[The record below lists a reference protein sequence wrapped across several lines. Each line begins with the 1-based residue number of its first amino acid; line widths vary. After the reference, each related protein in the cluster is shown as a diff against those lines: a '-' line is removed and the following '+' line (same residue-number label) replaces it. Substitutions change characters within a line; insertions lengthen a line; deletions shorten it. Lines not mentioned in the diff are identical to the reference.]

1 MLDIAGVDAAA
12 PIWRETM
19 LAAALGRRMSWYERP
34 ADIVDAAVCA
44 PTGLLPGPSC
54 PSTVRELFVA
64 GTVPTAVETYYS
76 RDADGKVLIDPP
88 LEARAWARD
97 AGLLLRTD
105 GRSAA
110 DLLRIVSPIAGTVL
124 YLAPELAQQRLVLRA
139 AAAPGIDR
147 ITFEIDGKV
156 VGEASAADPWLVWAL
171 EPGRHTLRASG
182 RLANGTHAVSVSA
195 FEVKAR

>member
-1 MLDIAGVDAAA
+1 M
-12 PIWRETM
+12 
-19 LAAALGRRMSWYERP
+19 
-34 ADIVDAAVCA
+34 
-44 PTGLLPGPSC
+44 
-54 PSTVRELFVA
+54 
-64 GTVPTAVETYYS
+64 
-76 RDADGKVLIDPP
+76 LIDPP
-88 LEARAWARD
+88 LEAQAWARD

-156 VGEASAADPWLVWAL
+156 VGEAPAADPWLVWAL

>member
-1 MLDIAGVDAAA
+1 DIAGVDAAA

-34 ADIVDAAVCA
+34 ADIVDAAVCT
-44 PTGLLPGPSC
+44 PTGLLPGPDC

-76 RDADGKVLIDPP
+76 RDAAGKVLIDPP
-88 LEARAWARD
+88 PEARAWARD

-110 DLLRIVSPIAGTVL
+110 DLLRMVSPIAGTVL
-124 YLAPELAQQRLVLRA
+124 DPAPQLGPQRLTPH
-139 AAAPGIDR
+139 AP
-147 ITFEIDGKV
+147 
-156 VGEASAADPWLVWAL
+156 AP
-171 EPGRHTLRASG
+171 PG
-182 RLANGTHAVSVSA
+182 
-195 FEVKAR
+195 